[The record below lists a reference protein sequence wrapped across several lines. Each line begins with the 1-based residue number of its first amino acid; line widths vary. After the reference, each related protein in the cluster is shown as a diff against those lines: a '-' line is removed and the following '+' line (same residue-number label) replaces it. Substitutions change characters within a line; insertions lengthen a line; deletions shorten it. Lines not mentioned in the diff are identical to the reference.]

1 MDIESELSVDEAGD
15 LQLYDEVGDG
25 VYLLS
30 L

>member
-1 MDIESELSVDEAGD
+1 MDVESELSVDETGD

>member
-1 MDIESELSVDEAGD
+1 MDIEPELSVDEAGD
-15 LQLYDEVGDG
+15 LQLHDEVGDG

>member
-1 MDIESELSVDEAGD
+1 MDVEPELSVDEAGY

>member
-1 MDIESELSVDEAGD
+1 MDIEPELSVYEAGD

>member
-1 MDIESELSVDEAGD
+1 MDIESELSVDEAGV

-25 VYLLS
+25 VYVLS

>member
-25 VYLLS
+25 VYFPS